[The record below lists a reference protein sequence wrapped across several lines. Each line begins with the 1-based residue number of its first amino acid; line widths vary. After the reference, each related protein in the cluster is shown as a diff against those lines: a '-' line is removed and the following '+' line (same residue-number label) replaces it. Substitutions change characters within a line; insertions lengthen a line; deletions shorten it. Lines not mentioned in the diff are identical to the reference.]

1 MEPADKSPLSLLAKA
16 RKAVAALR
24 PKTKASPV
32 DSTAIEFL
40 PDADEIER
48 RPLPRTA
55 RITLHVV
62 AAALVSFLLWATIS
76 QVDLVVVAH
85 GRLVTP
91 LPNIVVQPLDTS
103 IIQSIDV
110 RSGQVV
116 KKGERL
122 ATLDPTFTEAD
133 ESQLR
138 TRLHSLDNQL
148 QRMEAELSGNKIAGT
163 SGEDADSQLQLRL
176 SGERRASYASQVRRL
191 EETVSRL
198 RATLETNRHDQQAL
212 ASRVRVLKEME
223 SMQQDLV
230 SKKFA
235 VRGRLLDAQDRRLE
249 AERSMEMAR
258 NRQVELGRELAALE
272 AEKMSFETGWRQ
284 KMMEELLT
292 ISRERDSVNEQ
303 LQKADKR
310 NKLIVLSSPTD
321 AVVLEIAKLSQG
333 SVVQAAE
340 KMFTLVPLGAE
351 LEVEVQIDSLDVG
364 YVKVGDKTHVK
375 LDAYPFQKHGTLE
388 AELRTIS
395 EDAFRR
401 EAAAGSGMDAF
412 YTSRIRLK
420 SARLNKMPE
429 RSKLLPGMTATAEI
443 VVGKRS
449 VMSYLLW
456 PLMKAVDESI
466 REP

>member
-1 MEPADKSPLSLLAKA
+1 MEPADKPSIGLLAKA
-16 RKAVAALR
+16 KRVIAGLR
-24 PKTKASPV
+24 ATAKTPSA

-62 AAALVSFLLWATIS
+62 AAALLSFLLWATIS
-76 QVDLVVVAH
+76 RVDLVVVAH

-148 QRMEAELSGNKIAGT
+148 QRMEVELSGNKLAGVA
-163 SGEDADSQLQLRL
+163 GVDADSQLQTRL
-176 SGERRASYASQVRRL
+176 SGERHASYVAQVRKL
-191 EETVSRL
+191 EETVGRL
-198 RATLETNRHDQQAL
+198 HATLETNRRDQQSL

-230 SKKFA
+230 DKKYA
-235 VRGRLLDAQDRRLE
+235 VRGRLLDAQDRLLE
-249 AERSMEMAR
+249 AERSLEMAR
-258 NRQVELGRELAALE
+258 SRQIELGRELAALE

-292 ISRERDSVNEQ
+292 VSRERDSVNEQ

-340 KMFTLVPLGAE
+340 KLFTLVPLGAE

-364 YVKVGDKTHVK
+364 YVKVGDMAHVK
-375 LDAYPFQKHGTLE
+375 FDAYPFQKHGTLD

-401 EAAAGSGMDAF
+401 EAAAGTGMDAF

-420 SARLNKMPE
+420 SSRLNKMPE
-429 RSKLLPGMTATAEI
+429 RAKLLPGMTATAEI

-449 VMSYLLW
+449 VISYLLW